1 MIVCKLFDGI
11 RHVESQYRNSRTYD
25 ILSVFCIASM
35 TAYFD
40 PFFFPVLIAQDNYLN
55 HTKLSVDLVNLN
67 LGIKLSVAVFLMIAS
82 FALIL
87 VNDNFFALANLLNGC
102 GNSRVFHCGAS
113 DRKLAVV
120 YSQNLIKSNNR
131 TYFCVQSLNL
141 DAVAFGYFIL
151 LTTCCNNRV
160 HIAPPI
166 IITRQLRC
174 VPAGTLADL
183 AVRHTVI

>member
-40 PFFFPVLIAQDNYLN
+40 PFFLFLSLSRRIITN

-67 LGIKLSVAVFLMIAS
+67 LGIKLSVTVFLMIAS

-87 VNDNFFALANLLNGC
+87 VNDNFLPLPTFSQRLRKQ
-102 GNSRVFHCGAS
+102 SRFPLYWGIRS
-113 DRKLAVV
+113 
-120 YSQNLIKSNNR
+120 
-131 TYFCVQSLNL
+131 
-141 DAVAFGYFIL
+141 
-151 LTTCCNNRV
+151 
-160 HIAPPI
+160 
-166 IITRQLRC
+166 
-174 VPAGTLADL
+174 
-183 AVRHTVI
+183 